1 MIKSLSTER
10 RNIFSVMREEE
21 EKIGEL
27 SVVDRV
33 DGSVLLDLRTYFES
47 ALLHVVYAMYCYV
60 GNECFVLRVGGM

>member
-1 MIKSLSTER
+1 
-10 RNIFSVMREEE
+10 MREEE